1 MKSEEPWSLS
11 CRGPVPVSCLPDPL
25 SGLQL
30 GITSLLGTLTQI
42 EPTLHY
48 PPVEPMPGVTTG
60 ILACASSACRTCLM
74 QTSMPVG
81 AQANCWGQG

>member
-1 MKSEEPWSLS
+1 MKSEEPLSLS
-11 CRGPVPVSCLPDPL
+11 CRGPIPASCLQDPL
-25 SGLQL
+25 SGLRL
-30 GITSLLGTLTQI
+30 GITSLLRTLTQI

-60 ILACASSACRTCLM
+60 ILACASSACHARLM
-74 QTSMPVG
+74 QASMPVG